1 MPALSVLM
9 PCYNATDTIVEVLEN
24 LAEQTFVD
32 YEIVAVEDGSQ
43 DNTGEIL
50 DAWAKQDQR
59 LRVIRQSH
67 QGIVQALNRGL
78 RECQGGLIA
87 RMDADD
93 VCLPERFEQQVTW
106 MQDHP
111 ETTVAGSL
119 VESYSQ
125 EGVSEGFAI
134 YLEWLNSLVR
144 NADIRREIFVES
156 PLAHPSVIMRRS
168 ELEALGGYQEH
179 GWPEDYDLW
188 LRYYQAGAI
197 FNKVPEVL
205 LRWREHPGQLSR
217 KDKRYSLEN
226 FLRLKACYL
235 SATILKG
242 KDGVII
248 WGAGMTGRRVSKH
261 LVRRGIM
268 LQAFLDTDS
277 KKIGK
282 FQRGIPIIASELLP
296 ELWKRFDSPTL
307 LVAVGARTARP
318 LIRAK
323 LLAYQLE
330 EEKDWWFIA

>member
-9 PCYNATDTIVEVLEN
+9 PCYNATDTITEALES
-24 LAEQTFVD
+24 LAEQTFGD

-50 DAWAKQDQR
+50 GAWAKQDQR
-59 LRVIRQSH
+59 LRLIRQSN

-78 RECQGGLIA
+78 RECQGDLIA

-93 VCLPERFEQQVTW
+93 VCLPERFEHQTKW

-111 ETTVAGSL
+111 ETNVAGSL
-119 VESYSQ
+119 VEGYSQ

-134 YLEWLNSLVR
+134 YLAWLNSLVC
-144 NADIRREIFVES
+144 NADIRRDIFVES

-168 ELEALGGYQEH
+168 GLEALGGYQEH

-205 LRWREHPGQLSR
+205 LSWREHPGQLSR
-217 KDKRYSLEN
+217 KDKHYTLEN

-235 SATILKG
+235 STTILKG

-261 LVRRGIM
+261 LVRRGIT

-277 KKIGK
+277 KKIGRL
-282 FQRGIPIIASELLP
+282 QRGIPIIAPESLP
-296 ELWKRFDSPTL
+296 ELWKRFDNPTL
-307 LVAVGARTARP
+307 LVAVGARIARP

-323 LLAYQLE
+323 LHAYQLE
-330 EEKDWWFIA
+330 EGKDWWFIA